1 MIAHVKGFS
10 EEVENLKRRIDGH
23 TNAFSKRNRR
33 MGAPQDYLDHL
44 AVSIGAAI
52 SDFRRLRATGLMA
65 PDDVKELE
73 NRLDELR
80 EAYTKNESY
89 SGAER

>member
-1 MIAHVKGFS
+1 MIAHVKDFG
-10 EEVENLKRRIDGH
+10 EEVQDLRKRVYEHID
-23 TNAFSKRNRR
+23 AFSKRSSRP
-33 MGAPQDYLDHL
+33 GAPHDYLDHL
-44 AVSIGAAI
+44 AVSVGAAI